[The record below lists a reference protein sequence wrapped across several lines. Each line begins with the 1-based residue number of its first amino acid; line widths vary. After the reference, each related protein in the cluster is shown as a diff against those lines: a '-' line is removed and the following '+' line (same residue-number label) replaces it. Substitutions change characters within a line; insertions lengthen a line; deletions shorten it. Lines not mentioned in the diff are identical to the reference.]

1 MKLNQDV
8 EDTRTYRGQILDR
21 YSYLSQFRSGISD
34 WSARMDFDFTP
45 APEHHIKFGAE
56 YIHHTFRP
64 ASPLPRLRKWKT
76 GSNRKKQFM
85 PPAIIMYYE
94 DKRYHSMLKIIS
106 T

>member
-1 MKLNQDV
+1 MWKIHAP
-8 EDTRTYRGQILDR
+8 TGQILDR

-64 ASPLPRLRKWKT
+64 
-76 GSNRKKQFM
+76 G
-85 PPAIIMYYE
+85 
-94 DKRYHSMLKIIS
+94 IS
-106 T
+106 TSKTQEVENGEQQGRNNLCRQQ

>member
-1 MKLNQDV
+1 MNQDV

-64 ASPLPRLRKWKT
+64 
-76 GSNRKKQFM
+76 G
-85 PPAIIMYYE
+85 
-94 DKRYHSMLKIIS
+94 IS
-106 T
+106 TSKTQEVENGEQEAWLNRTVVLSLCREQRCPYTGI